1 MNRRRTACIAGRG
14 AVCAGGGS
22 APRRR
27 DFRIRRSRVAEPR
40 AAFFVGTASV
50 FVVRGERDDDRESR
64 NLLTSRDA
72 GQGDVHV
79 VDLDAKL
86 ADRAK
91 CGELSEQ
98 AVGRRS
104 APSGCDRPGLVSRR
118 IRESTTSQRGEGR
131 PDGVPPASLAPR
143 ARVRGT
149 RAPGPLLARSR
160 TLGARRG
167 AGRRGVQG
175 GRRAAPVHR
184 GPRAEPRFFR
194 EAPGDGGG
202 GGGRRVPRSAALHQ
216 SVGRATPR
224 TTSARRIACPS
235 RPRTPRAANWPPPG
249 RAPRPRPR
257 RRRRATTR
265 TRRCLTRYATTPRC
279 APSGGPSW
287 TRVWRWL
294 SASASARSARKRRRT
309 NLGRRWRSR
318 RTRSTARRRRG
329 TRRRRG
335 RGRRRRGGVR
345 RHARARRRAR
355 DGAAREGRGT

>member
-143 ARVRGT
+143 ARVHPRTTTARMMTRMRGRMRDAFAPRT
-149 RAPGPLLARSR
+149 APGTGGIRSHAP
-160 TLGARRG
+160 ARRS
-167 AGRRGVQG
+167 AC
-175 GRRAAPVHR
+175 AAR
-184 GPRAEPRFFR
+184 R
-194 EAPGDGGG
+194 EARECVETDGGG
-202 GGGRRVPRSAALHQ
+202 SARGARIGSAPRSA
-216 SVGRATPR
+216 RAF
-224 TTSARRIACPS
+224 
-235 RPRTPRAANWPPPG
+235 G
-249 RAPRPRPR
+249 
-257 RRRRATTR
+257 
-265 TRRCLTRYATTPRC
+265 
-279 APSGGPSW
+279 
-287 TRVWRWL
+287 
-294 SASASARSARKRRRT
+294 
-309 NLGRRWRSR
+309 
-318 RTRSTARRRRG
+318 TAG
-329 TRRRRG
+329 
-335 RGRRRRGGVR
+335 
-345 RHARARRRAR
+345 
-355 DGAAREGRGT
+355 

>member
-1 MNRRRTACIAGRG
+1 MHSGARRGVRRWRLGTATSGLSDTTKPRGRTTRG
-14 AVCAGGGS
+14 V
-22 APRRR
+22 
-27 DFRIRRSRVAEPR
+27 FM
-40 AAFFVGTASV
+40 GTASV

-104 APSGCDRPGLVSRR
+104 APSGCDRPGLVSRG
-118 IRESTTSQRGEGR
+118 IRESTTSQRREGR

-149 RAPGPLLARSR
+149 RRTPPRALAHAR
-160 TLGARRG
+160 ARRG
-167 AGRRGVQG
+167 AGRRGFKAGAAQRPSTVDPARSRVSSATRPAAAAG
-175 GRRAAPVHR
+175 GRSP
-184 GPRAEPRFFR
+184 GPQLFIT
-194 EAPGDGGG
+194 
-202 GGGRRVPRSAALHQ
+202 

-224 TTSARRIACPS
+224 TTSARRGVSVAAADA
-235 RPRTPRAANWPPPG
+235 RAATWPPPG

-257 RRRRATTR
+257 RRRPQPARDTVRRATR
-265 TRRCLTRYATTPRC
+265 PPALRA
-279 APSGGPSW
+279 SGGPSW
-287 TRVWRWL
+287 TRVWRWP

-318 RTRSTARRRRG
+318 RTRSTARRRRDAAAAAG
-329 TRRRRG
+329 ARADRAEGESASLRASPSSRRRCARG
-335 RGRRRRGGVR
+335 RG
-345 RHARARRRAR
+345 
-355 DGAAREGRGT
+355 T